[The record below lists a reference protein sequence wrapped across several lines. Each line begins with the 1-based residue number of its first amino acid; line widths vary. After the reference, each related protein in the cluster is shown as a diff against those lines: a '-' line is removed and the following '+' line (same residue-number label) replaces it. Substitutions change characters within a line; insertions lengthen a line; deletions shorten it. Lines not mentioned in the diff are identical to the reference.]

1 MSNRFRRRLVAGVLS
16 LSLLAAGCSDDGKED
31 NAKPEPDG
39 EVVGTGDRYEATI
52 RRTAGGVP
60 HITGDSVADV
70 AFGQGWASGEDRT
83 CDLAEQ
89 VLKVTGTRARW
100 LGPGDDEANVESDL
114 AWKAIGIA
122 EVAAK
127 DWTEA
132 PDEVTE
138 SITAYV
144 EGWNAHLAEVGADGV
159 GGWCAGE
166 AWVRPLEPVDV
177 YTYARS
183 VALLASSAAVA
194 PMLTTAAPPG
204 AADEATDDGDGAGTA
219 DEPDATGATGATEGA
234 SAGEAGAGDEDGGSA
249 ATTPADGA
257 RAADGS
263 SGDAST
269 SATGT
274 GGDAASSPA
283 EPVRVVPRPTTSV
296 PSGRSA
302 AQDRLASLPTDVFDD
317 PALAGL
323 RPEVGSNA
331 WAIGSER
338 STDGGGMLLANP
350 HFPWEGELR
359 FWEVHLTVPGEVDI
373 YGVQLSGLPG
383 VGIGFTDTFG
393 WSHTVSAGHRFTA
406 YTLDLVEGSPTTY
419 RYGDGT
425 REMTSEEVEVE
436 VLGDD
441 GELTTETRT
450 LWRSHYGPML
460 DFPGFG
466 WTEGAAITF
475 RDANIDNDEFI
486 EQYLATMRAQ
496 SLDELIDLHRTVGG
510 VPLFNTIATS
520 ADGRAWYGDTAATP
534 RLSADAIAGYEQSLA
549 ENPIVS
555 IAADNGAIL
564 LDGSDPLYEWEAA
577 EGARDPG
584 LVPFSEQPILER
596 DDYVFNANDSFWL
609 ANADELL
616 EGDYSPLHGR
626 QRTAR
631 SPRTRENATVLADR
645 SAEGPAGE
653 DGTFTL
659 DELADASLLNRGFT
673 AAALRAEVV
682 ERCTDAGPVAVD
694 ALEADGS
701 VSGLPA
707 AEVDVSAAC
716 EVLDGWDGVYDLD
729 RAGPPLWRELVNR
742 FSGEEL
748 TEAGPL
754 WADAFDAEDPVA
766 TPSGLADPPAG
777 GDDPVLQAL
786 ARAVQILEVAGLDPD
801 VTLGEVQVADRD
813 GTRVAVHGGDGV
825 DGTTNVVG
833 GGSSGSLMTSGDPV
847 LADRRSTRVA
857 PGSALRRVTSDGADP
872 TEASPARYPIGFGT
886 SFLLALHYGA
896 DGPEA
901 KAFLTYGNTEDRS
914 DPLFTEATEAFSH
927 KAWRTVAF
935 AEADVAEATESTL
948 TVRG

>member
-441 GELTTETRT
+441 GRRAVTVHGGADDLDALRAHGEIPLPPYIHEDLADPDRYQTVYARRPGSVAAPTAGLHLTTG
-450 LWRSHYGPML
+450 LL
-460 DFPGFG
+460 DRL
-466 WTEGAAITF
+466 AARGVTVAPIELVVGLGTF
-475 RDANIDNDEFI
+475 RPITAERVEDHP
-486 EQYLATMRAQ
+486 M
-496 SLDELIDLHRTVGG
+496 HRERYRI
-510 VPLFNTIATS
+510 PPA
-520 ADGRAWYGDTAATP
+520 TAALLAARGDRRVVAVGTTVVRALESWAETGEREADTTLFIHGDRPFRVIDRLLTNFHVP
-534 RLSADAIAGYEQSLA
+534 RS
-549 ENPIVS
+549 
-555 IAADNGAIL
+555 
-564 LDGSDPLYEWEAA
+564 
-577 EGARDPG
+577 
-584 LVPFSEQPILER
+584 
-596 DDYVFNANDSFWL
+596 
-609 ANADELL
+609 
-616 EGDYSPLHGR
+616 
-626 QRTAR
+626 
-631 SPRTRENATVLADR
+631 
-645 SAEGPAGE
+645 
-653 DGTFTL
+653 
-659 DELADASLLNRGFT
+659 SLLALVQAFVGPRWRDLY
-673 AAALRAEVV
+673 AAAL
-682 ERCTDAGPVAVD
+682 
-694 ALEADGS
+694 ADGYRFLS
-701 VSGLPA
+701 FGDAML
-707 AEVDVSAAC
+707 
-716 EVLDGWDGVYDLD
+716 LD
-729 RAGPPLWRELVNR
+729 RHLGP
-742 FSGEEL
+742 
-748 TEAGPL
+748 
-754 WADAFDAEDPVA
+754 
-766 TPSGLADPPAG
+766 
-777 GDDPVLQAL
+777 GDRP
-786 ARAVQILEVAGLDPD
+786 
-801 VTLGEVQVADRD
+801 
-813 GTRVAVHGGDGV
+813 
-825 DGTTNVVG
+825 
-833 GGSSGSLMTSGDPV
+833 
-847 LADRRSTRVA
+847 
-857 PGSALRRVTSDGADP
+857 
-872 TEASPARYPIGFGT
+872 
-886 SFLLALHYGA
+886 
-896 DGPEA
+896 
-901 KAFLTYGNTEDRS
+901 
-914 DPLFTEATEAFSH
+914 
-927 KAWRTVAF
+927 
-935 AEADVAEATESTL
+935 
-948 TVRG
+948 